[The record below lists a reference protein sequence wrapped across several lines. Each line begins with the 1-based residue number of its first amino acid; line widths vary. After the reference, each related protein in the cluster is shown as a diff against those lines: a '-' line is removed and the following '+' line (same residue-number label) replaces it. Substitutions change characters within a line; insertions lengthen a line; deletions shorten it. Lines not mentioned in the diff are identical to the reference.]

1 MTAGDGRAGPPAPDS
16 ARPAA
21 RRIGLLLVPA
31 IAAAIVLT
39 GAGGSPEA
47 SRSLALIFLTIGLW
61 ATAAIPEHLTAL
73 LFFALAMLFAV
84 APASITFA
92 GFHSGAT
99 WLIFGG
105 LVIGVAIHG
114 TGLGAKVA
122 NRLAGLFGR
131 TYSGIVVGLAAVGIA
146 LSFLMPSSMGRVM
159 LLMPIALAL
168 ADRYGFAEGSNGRT
182 AIVLS
187 MLLGAFL
194 VPFSI
199 LPANVPNIVLLG
211 LSEDIHG
218 VVPTYGQWLAHHFP
232 VLGLAKAA
240 AGVVLILA
248 LFPDR
253 PRQAAAA
260 PPPTR
265 LSAPERRLGLILVA
279 ALLGWLTDFAH
290 GISPAWIALAAAAA
304 CLMPGLGVLAPR
316 DFEKVNFPS
325 VFYVAGILGIG
336 ALVAESGWGTRL
348 GQALIDIAPLGPDQ
362 PAANFLALVGIGMGV
377 SLVTTVAGMPA
388 VMTPLAG
395 DLAATTGFTLDTVLM
410 LQVLSFSTPILVY
423 QVAPMVVAV
432 QISGIAHRDAAKLLF
447 AMTAVTVLILFP
459 LDFLWLRVLGLF

>member
-1 MTAGDGRAGPPAPDS
+1 MTAGSRRAGGSKPDPEWPT
-16 ARPAA
+16 ARWVSLA
-21 RRIGLLLVPA
+21 LVLT
-31 IAAAIVLT
+31 IAAAIVLA
-39 GAGGSPEA
+39 GVGGSPEA
-47 SRSLALIFLTIGLW
+47 TRSLALIFLTIGLW

-92 GFHSGAT
+92 GFHAAAT

-114 TGLGAKVA
+114 TGLGTKIA

-131 TYSGIVVGLAAVGIA
+131 TYAGVVVGLAAVGIA
-146 LSFLMPSSMGRVM
+146 LAFLMPSSMGRVM

-187 MLLGAFL
+187 MLLGAFF

-218 VVPTYGQWLAHHFP
+218 IVPTYGQWLALHFP
-232 VLGLAKAA
+232 VLGLVKAA
-240 AGVVLILA
+240 AGVVLILTM
-248 LFPDR
+248 FPDR
-253 PRQAAAA
+253 PREAAAA
-260 PPPTR
+260 PAPAP
-265 LSAPERRLGLILVA
+265 LSAPERRLGLILIA
-279 ALLGWLTDFAH
+279 ALAGWLTDFAH

-304 CLMPGLGVLAPR
+304 CFTPGLGILAVR
-316 DFEKVNFPS
+316 DFEKVNFAS
-325 VFYVAGILGIG
+325 MFYVAGILGIG

-348 GQALIDIAPLGPDQ
+348 GQTLIDMSPLGPDQ
-362 PAANFLALVGIGMGV
+362 PVANFLALVGIGMGV
-377 SLVTTVAGMPA
+377 SLITTVAGMPA

-395 DLAATTGFTLDTVLM
+395 DLAASTGLALDTVLM

-423 QVAPMVVAV
+423 QVAPIVVAV

-447 AMTAVTVLILFP
+447 AMAAVTLLILFP
-459 LDFLWLRVLGLF
+459 LDFLWLRLLGLF